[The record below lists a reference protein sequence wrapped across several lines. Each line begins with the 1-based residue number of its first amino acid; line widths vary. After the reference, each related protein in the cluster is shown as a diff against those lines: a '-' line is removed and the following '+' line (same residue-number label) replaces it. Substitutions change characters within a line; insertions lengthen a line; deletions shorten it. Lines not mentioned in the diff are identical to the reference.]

1 MLIVGRAVA
10 GLGASGLMNCGLTM
24 VAAWLPPHRQP
35 LVMRINVSLGQ
46 IGIACGPLLGGA
58 FTEYASWCWCFYV
71 NLVIGAVVS
80 IMLIPLDIPETVL
93 ALLAIHYVS
102 S

>member
-1 MLIVGRAVA
+1 MVVPDLLLHLRGGICDLGARLSRLSRSVMLIVGRAVA

-24 VAAWLPPHRQP
+24 VDAWLPPHRQP

-58 FTEYASWCWCFYV
+58 FTEYASWCWC
-71 NLVIGAVVS
+71 
-80 IMLIPLDIPETVL
+80 T
-93 ALLAIHYVS
+93 
-102 S
+102 